1 MKIVMHP
8 DPDFTDY
15 KDLISEE
22 DWNKYF
28 KDKKHVY
35 SDPLHLAILRTLEK
49 LLKNKDT
56 ESW

>member
-1 MKIVMHP
+1 MQP